1 MATTKNKSKYLYDS
15 MFLSLKKLYIY
26 DGKNNYKATFNINL
40 KITSFLQKYFIFY
53 KKPPNNMFYSRI
65 IQGIWY

>member
-1 MATTKNKSKYLYDS
+1 
-15 MFLSLKKLYIY
+15 MFLSLKNLYIY

-53 KKPPNNMFYSRI
+53 KKPSN
-65 IQGIWY
+65 